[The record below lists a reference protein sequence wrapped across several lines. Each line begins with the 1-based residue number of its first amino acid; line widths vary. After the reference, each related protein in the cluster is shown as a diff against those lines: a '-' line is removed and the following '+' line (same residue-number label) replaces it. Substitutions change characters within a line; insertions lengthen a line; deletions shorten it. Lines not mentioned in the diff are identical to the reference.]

1 MKSVRKF
8 VCIILFFVIIMSVLL
23 PNISNAAYDMMKN
36 VNAIADASETDVS
49 GATAAI
55 TSTKRI
61 AGAVITIT
69 RIVAAGIAI
78 IMISVLAMKYMTAAP
93 SEKADIKKHAIPFVV
108 GAIIMFT
115 VSGILGI
122 IQKFSGIFSQS

>member
-78 IMISVLAMKYMTAAP
+78 RMISVLAMKYMTAAP
-93 SEKADIKKHAIPFVV
+93 SDKADIKKHAIPFVV
-108 GAIIMFT
+108 GAIIMFS

>member
-36 VNAIADASETDVS
+36 VNAIVDASETDVS
-49 GATAAI
+49 GAKAAI

-108 GAIIMFT
+108 GAIIMFS

>member
-108 GAIIMFT
+108 GAIIMFS

-122 IQKFSGIFSQS
+122 IQKLSGIFSQS

>member
-36 VNAIADASETDVS
+36 VNAIADASETDVN

-108 GAIIMFT
+108 GAIIMFS

>member
-108 GAIIMFT
+108 GAIIMFS

>member
-93 SEKADIKKHAIPFVV
+93 SEKADIKKHAIAYVV
-108 GAIIMFT
+108 GAVILFGVT
-115 VSGILGI
+115 WILGI
-122 IQKFSGIFSQS
+122 LVNIGESI

>member
-93 SEKADIKKHAIPFVV
+93 SEKADIKKHAIPFVA
-108 GAIIMFT
+108 GAIIMFS